1 MRVAGVLVGVVLGV
15 SLAAAELAPIPPLTG
30 PVVDQAGVIDGAR
43 ARAIADLAF
52 ELKQKTGAEIGVL
65 TVRTTAP
72 EDVFTY
78 GMRVADAWKLGS
90 AEKDDGLLLVVATG
104 DRKAH
109 FFTGY
114 GLEGIL
120 PDGKLGGILDEYV
133 VPGFRQGDYG
143 GGVYAGVHAAA
154 EVIAADQGVTLS
166 GAPAQPVRR
175 RARRGPSPFAW
186 IWILIVLWLLFG
198 RGGRRRRRGIHVFP
212 PFFGGGFGS
221 RGGGDFGGTLG
232 GGFGGGFGGGG
243 GGFGGFGGGGG
254 GFGGGGAGRGW

>member
-1 MRVAGVLVGVVLGV
+1 VRLAGALFGVVLGV
-15 SLAAAELAPIPPLTG
+15 SLAAAGLAPIPPVTG
-30 PVVDQAGVIDGAR
+30 PVVDQADVIDDAR
-43 ARAIADLAF
+43 ARAITNLAF
-52 ELKQKTGAEIGVL
+52 ELKQKTGAEIAVL

-72 EDVFTY
+72 EDIFQY

-90 AEKDDGLLLVVATG
+90 AEKDDGLLLVVAVD

-114 GLEGIL
+114 GLEGML

-133 VPGFRQGDYG
+133 VPAFRQGDYG
-143 GGVYAGVHAAA
+143 GGSYAGLRTGA
-154 EVIAADQGVTLS
+154 EVIAADAGVTLS
-166 GAPAQPVRR
+166 GTPAQPVRR
-175 RARRGPSPFAW
+175 RVRRGPSPFAW
-186 IWILIVLWLLFG
+186 IWIIIVLWVLFG
-198 RGGRRRRRGIHVFP
+198 RRGRRRGGFIP
-212 PFFGGGFGS
+212 PFFGGGFGGH
-221 RGGGDFGGTLG
+221 GGGGYGGTLG